1 MATPSAD
8 VLQERLD
15 QIANTLDQV
24 LEQAK
29 RTNGRV
35 DELEKWR
42 DRLSG
47 AWLILTLVSPIV
59 AGLTVGLVLGNP

>member
-1 MATPSAD
+1 MPSPSAD

-15 QIANTLDQV
+15 KISSTLDQV

-35 DELEKWR
+35 DDLERWR

-47 AWLILTLVSPIV
+47 AWLILTLVSPVV
-59 AGLTVGLVLGNP
+59 AGLTVGVILGN

>member
-35 DELEKWR
+35 DDLEKWR

-59 AGLTVGLVLGNP
+59 AGLTVGLVLGN

>member
-8 VLQERLD
+8 VLQARLD
-15 QIANTLDQV
+15 HISNTLDQV

-35 DELEKWR
+35 DDLERWR
-42 DRLSG
+42 DRISG
-47 AWLILTLVSPIV
+47 AWLILTLVSPVV
-59 AGLTVGLVLGNP
+59 AGLTVGLILGNS